1 MEKTNHISDKISE
14 TSFTLNA
21 LIYDGLEIEGV
32 FSKRDTD
39 CCTFIVT
46 HCLMLVQIK
55 KIEDFFYL

>member
-21 LIYDGLEIEGV
+21 LIYDGLEIESV
-32 FSKRDTD
+32 FSKRDID

-46 HCLMLVQIK
+46 HCLMLVAN
-55 KIEDFFYL
+55 